1 MSLYRYFMVTLAILV
16 MIALAG
22 FLFGQGMKIGQH
34 LKLEQKILKDNYGPI
49 KLEQKILKDDY
60 RSLNHRLNNLEQNYD
75 RVIRLY
81 TLGREE
87 EKGE

>member
-1 MSLYRYFMVTLAILV
+1 MSLYRYFMTALVILV

-34 LKLEQKILKDNYGPI
+34 L

>member
-1 MSLYRYFMVTLAILV
+1 MNFYRCFIVSLVVFSIMVI
-16 MIALAG
+16 AG

-34 LKLEQKILKDNYGPI
+34 LKLEQ
-49 KLEQKILKDDY
+49 EILKDDY